1 MPSIIKQKE
10 PKNAWSTSKIG
21 DVSAFARVAHS
32 KQKIKKKK
40 SEARRV
46 CGTDIEQSGF
56 YPTIASFP
64 LHKEAFYLSN
74 DKQAKCLLLI
84 AALKHKPVN
93 YSRKPLPGAEGC
105 HIF

>member
-21 DVSAFARVAHS
+21 DVSAFGRVAHS
-32 KQKIKKKK
+32 KQQNTKKKKK

-46 CGTDIEQSGF
+46 CGTDIEQSRF

-84 AALKHKPVN
+84 AAEEINTNL
-93 YSRKPLPGAEGC
+93 
-105 HIF
+105 